1 MFTVADIRKYLSEDD
16 KIVGKLDARF
26 SNICETKDVNAES
39 LDLIH
44 PKFRD
49 PVGYIEKSLAK
60 VIIAPLSIEDMLGK
74 MRADKTI
81 ILSKE
86 PKLLFAKI
94 ANDLFVEQAP
104 AGIHPTAYVH
114 PQAKLGKDI
123 HIGAFCYIDKCE
135 IGDGCVI
142 HSHVSIEDGTVIG
155 KNVTIKSGAR
165 IGQQGSGYVKNETG
179 EYINFPQIGTVIIE
193 DHVVIG
199 SNTSIDGGA
208 LKFTKIGR
216 GTKIDNQVQIAHNV
230 LIGANCIITASV
242 CIGGSC
248 EIGNNVWI
256 GLNASLKNKVKIG
269 DNAFISMGAVVI
281 RDLEAGASVIGNP
294 AENTMDFVKKERFIE
309 KMMSSQAL
317 ADIVKE

>member
-16 KIVGKLDARF
+16 KILGKLDARF
-26 SNICETKDVNAES
+26 SNICETKDVNETS

-44 PKFRD
+44 PKFKD
-49 PVGYIEKSLAK
+49 PLNYIEKSLAK
-60 VIIAPLSIEDMLGK
+60 VIIAPLSIEGK
-74 MRADKTI
+74 LREISPDKTI

-94 ANDLFVEQAP
+94 ANDLFVKKVTTRR
-104 AGIHPTAYVH
+104 HPTAYVH
-114 PQAKLGKDI
+114 LKAKLGKNV
-123 HIGAFCYIDKCE
+123 HIGAFCYIGKCK

-155 KNVTIKSGAR
+155 NNVTIKSGAR
-165 IGQQGSGYVKNETG
+165 IGQQGSGYVKNENG

-193 DHVVIG
+193 DNVVIG
-199 SNTSIDGGA
+199 SNSSIDGGA

-216 GTKIDNQVQIAHNV
+216 GTKIDNQVQVAHNV
-230 LIGANCIITASV
+230 LIGENCIITASV

-256 GLNASLKNKVKIG
+256 GLSASIKNKVKIG
-269 DNAFISMGAVVI
+269 DGAFISMGSVVI

-294 AENTMDFVKKERFIE
+294 AEDTMDFVKKERFIE
-309 KMMSSQAL
+309 KMMNSEAL